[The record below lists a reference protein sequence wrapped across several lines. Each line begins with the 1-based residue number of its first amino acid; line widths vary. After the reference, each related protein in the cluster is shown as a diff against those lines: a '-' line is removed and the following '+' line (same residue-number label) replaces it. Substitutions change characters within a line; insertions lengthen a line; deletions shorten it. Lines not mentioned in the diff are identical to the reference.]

1 MPSAC
6 RPAASQKVRLTGRQ
20 CECAAG
26 RNWAFSSK
34 SWGGGEKKKKRFQ
47 QPNEVLSLD
56 GSINGQQCSALIQ
69 TGGCLTFHSF
79 LRGDTGE
86 FSPER
91 LCHCSRGAGDDGADA
106 RRVEVAKIE

>member
-6 RPAASQKVRLTGRQ
+6 RPAASQKVLLTGMQ
-20 CECAAG
+20 CECAAS

-47 QPNEVLSLD
+47 QQNEVLSLD

-69 TGGCLTFHSF
+69 TGGCLTSHSF

-86 FSPER
+86 LSPER
-91 LCHCSRGAGDDGADA
+91 LCHGDDGADA